1 MNQTRC
7 DNCLKKFGRNM
18 QISDRTGRIH
28 CTDCTF
34 FGREKVERPILKD
47 REENSQQTSQ
57 QEIETQQEKEQEN
70 KER

>member
-1 MNQTRC
+1 
-7 DNCLKKFGRNM
+7 M
-18 QISDRTGRIH
+18 QISDRTGGIR

-34 FGREKVERPILKD
+34 FGREKLERSILKD
-47 REENSQQTSQ
+47 REENTQQTSQ